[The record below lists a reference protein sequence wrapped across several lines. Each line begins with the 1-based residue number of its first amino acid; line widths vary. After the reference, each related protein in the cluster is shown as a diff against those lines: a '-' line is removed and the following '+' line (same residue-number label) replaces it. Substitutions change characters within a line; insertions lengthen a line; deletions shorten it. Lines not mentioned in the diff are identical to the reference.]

1 MLTSMTVADL
11 FARIGIKADD
21 AQAKRFHLTL
31 KTVKIGMI
39 AATAAAA
46 GVSLAIRKITA
57 DAMAGAVAFKQ
68 FETETGAS
76 AQELQKW
83 QSVAEQTNQTAESV
97 TAAIKAIV
105 ANQNK
110 IKLGQGNISGF
121 QLLGIDPRQDP
132 FKILEELRVKTK
144 GLSDGMKKNILAQM
158 GVGVG
163 LLQTLELTREQF
175 DAMASRAFIIS
186 PGAIETLNKTKSSID
201 LAARAIKYIKAQIAV
216 GLSPQI
222 ELLTKKF
229 TNFIK
234 VHEKGIIKGFQIAFT
249 FVQKFTGAIMN
260 AGRAINNVVT
270 NTIGWKKAIMGLI
283 GVFALLNLT
292 LLASPIGLIIA
303 GIVLLIAVLDDLYIY
318 SKGGKSLFGLMME
331 GIKNSKIMEWF
342 EEFIGKIIEM
352 YETLK
357 NVFASIKDFFT
368 EVGEQQIVGAEYLRE
383 EGYATIRQGLI
394 SGGRTT
400 NNNIDITVNGPA
412 DPQEIADKVREAI
425 QKAYNTTSAQQ
436 GNNE

>member
-1 MLTSMTVADL
+1 MTIAEL

-21 AQAKRFHLTL
+21 AQAKRFHSTL
-31 KTVKIGMI
+31 KAVKISMV
-39 AATAAAA
+39 ATTAAAA
-46 GVSLAIRKITA
+46 GVSLAIRKITV

-83 QSVAEQTNQTAESV
+83 QSVAEQTNQSAESV
-97 TAAIKAIV
+97 SSAIKAIV
-105 ANQNK
+105 ANQEK

-121 QLLGIDPRQDP
+121 QMLGIDPRQDP
-132 FKILEELRVKTK
+132 FKILEELREKTK

-186 PGAIETLNKTKSSID
+186 PAAIETLNKTKSSVD

-222 ELLTKKF
+222 ERLTKQF

-234 VHEKGIIKGFQIAFT
+234 VNEKGIIQGFKIAFT
-249 FVQKFTGAIMN
+249 FVQKFTGAILN

-270 NTIGWKKAIMGLI
+270 NTVGWEKAIKGLI
-283 GVFALLNLT
+283 GVFAILNLT

-318 SKGGKSLFGLMME
+318 SKGGQSLFGLMME

-342 EEFIGKIIEM
+342 EEFIGKIKEA
-352 YETLK
+352 YETIK
-357 NVFASIKDFFT
+357 NVFADIRDFF
-368 EVGEQQIVGAEYLRE
+368 AETNAMSDIGMAAQE
-383 EGYATIRQGLI
+383 EAGFAGGWRQGLQNMAN
-394 SGGRTT
+394 TT
-400 NNNIDITVNGPA
+400 NNNVDITVNGPA
-412 DPQEIADKVREAI
+412 DAQEIADKVQSALQQGRNA
-425 QKAYNTTSAQQ
+425 TSAQR
-436 GNNE
+436 GRTE

>member
-1 MLTSMTVADL
+1 MLTSMTVAEL

-21 AQAKRFHLTL
+21 AQVKRFHGTM
-31 KTVKIGMI
+31 KAVKIGMI

-83 QSVAEQTNQTAESV
+83 QSVAEQTNQSAESV
-97 TAAIKAIV
+97 TSAIKAIV

-132 FKILEELRVKTK
+132 FKILEELRIKTK

-163 LLQTLELTREQF
+163 LLQTLELTRKQF

-186 PGAIETLNKTKSSID
+186 PGAIETLNKTKSAVD
-201 LAARAIKYIKAQIAV
+201 LAARAIKYIKTQIAV

-222 ELLTKKF
+222 ELLTKQF

-249 FVQKFTGAIMN
+249 YVRKFTGAIMN
-260 AGRAINNVVT
+260 AGKAINNVVT

-318 SKGGKSLFGLMME
+318 SKGGKSLFGLMLE
-331 GIKNSKIMEWF
+331 GM
-342 EEFIGKIIEM
+342 
-352 YETLK
+352 
-357 NVFASIKDFFT
+357 
-368 EVGEQQIVGAEYLRE
+368 
-383 EGYATIRQGLI
+383 
-394 SGGRTT
+394 
-400 NNNIDITVNGPA
+400 
-412 DPQEIADKVREAI
+412 
-425 QKAYNTTSAQQ
+425 
-436 GNNE
+436 

>member
-1 MLTSMTVADL
+1 MTIAEL

-21 AQAKRFHLTL
+21 AQAKRFHGTL
-31 KTVKIGMI
+31 KAVKIGMI

-97 TAAIKAIV
+97 TSAIKAIV

-132 FKILEELRVKTK
+132 FKILEELRIKTK

-186 PGAIETLNKTKSSID
+186 PGAIETLNKTKASID

-222 ELLTKKF
+222 EKLTKQF

-234 VHEKGIIKGFQIAFT
+234 VNEKGIIKGFQIAFT
-249 FVQKFTGAIMN
+249 YVRKFTGAIMN

-270 NTIGWKKAIMGLI
+270 NTIGWKKAIIGLI

-342 EEFIGKIIEM
+342 EDFIGKIIEM
-352 YETLK
+352 YETMK
-357 NVFASIKDFFT
+357 TVFASIKDFFT
-368 EVGEQQIVGAEYLRE
+368 EIGENITIGRE
-383 EGYATIRQGLI
+383 AQEAAGFGGGYARGLQGMPNI
-394 SGGRTT
+394 T
-400 NNNIDITVNGPA
+400 NYNNIEVNNTGDNNA
-412 DPQEIADKVREAI
+412 QEIADKVKEAL
-425 QKAYNTTSAQQ
+425 QGNYNATSAQQ
-436 GNNE
+436 GKTE

>member
-1 MLTSMTVADL
+1 
-11 FARIGIKADD
+11 
-21 AQAKRFHLTL
+21 
-31 KTVKIGMI
+31 MI
-39 AATAAAA
+39 ATTAAAD

-97 TAAIKAIV
+97 TSAIKSIV
-105 ANQNK
+105 ANQEK

-132 FKILEELRVKTK
+132 FKILEELRTKTK
-144 GLSDGMKKNILAQM
+144 DLSDGMKKNILAQM

-222 ELLTKKF
+222 AQLTRQF

-234 VHEKGIIKGFQIAFT
+234 VNEKGIIKGFQKALFFVKAFA
-249 FVQKFTGAIMN
+249 GAI
-260 AGRAINNVVT
+260 GTTLKVINNLVSS
-270 NTIGWKKAIMGLI
+270 TIGWENAIKGMAVAFGI
-283 GVFALLNLT
+283 LNVT
-292 LLASPIGLIIA
+292 LLASPLNLIIA
-303 GIVLLIAVLDDLYIY
+303 GIILLVAVLEDIAVY
-318 SKGGKSLFGLMME
+318 SRGGRSLFGLLME
-331 GIKNSKIMEWF
+331 KFPGME
-342 EEFIGKIIEM
+342 
-352 YETLK
+352 
-357 NVFASIKDFFT
+357 NVLFGFMNKLIQIKDLFKAMAAGDRMAINDILDQWGLFGDIIQVVYDGLVKIDEFLKGGTFMDWAFGEEDETGQRTQT
-368 EVGEQQIVGAEYLRE
+368 EGFNRMFGTPGAK
-383 EGYATIRQGLI
+383 T
-394 SGGRTT
+394 TT
-400 NNNIDITVNGPA
+400 NAINIEVYGVSSPEDVAAAVSAEMQRVLNS
-412 DPQEIADKVREAI
+412 
-425 QKAYNTTSAQQ
+425 TSAQRSR
-436 GNNE
+436 NE